1 MWIGITLP
9 NERIV
14 IAAPS
19 VAGRC
24 SSPVAA
30 AGETWIFVSG
40 DGAEIRCNF
49 WFAGARFSRIVHHSG
64 TFARPLARLALIA
77 AVEP

>member
-9 NERIV
+9 NESIV

-19 VAGRC
+19 VAERC

-40 DGAEIRCNF
+40 DAAEIRCNF
-49 WFAGARFSRIVHHSG
+49 
-64 TFARPLARLALIA
+64 
-77 AVEP
+77 